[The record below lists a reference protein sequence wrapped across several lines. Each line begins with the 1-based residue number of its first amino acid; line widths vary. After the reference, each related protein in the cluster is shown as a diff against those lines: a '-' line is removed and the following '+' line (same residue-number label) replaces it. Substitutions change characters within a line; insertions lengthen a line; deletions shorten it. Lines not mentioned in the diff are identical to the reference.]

1 MKNQPT
7 IKKSRKTKDTKSFGS
22 SHYEMFVNGHFNCDN
37 IPYGYNFLL
46 GRCMEP
52 ATFEPKRKER

>member
-1 MKNQPT
+1 MKDQPI
-7 IKKSRKTKDTKSFGS
+7 IKKSRKTKDSKSFNS
-22 SHYEMFVNGHFNCDN
+22 KNYEMFKNSYFNCDD